1 MSALL
6 LLLLWKRMRF
16 WEAILVQIIVVSASA
31 MRAWQRLDIVIARLK
46 ALYSVIIAT
55 VTQAISINDAG
66 LILRF

>member
-1 MSALL
+1 
-6 LLLLWKRMRF
+6 MRF
-16 WEAILVQIIVVSASA
+16 WVAILVQIIVVSASA

>member
-1 MSALL
+1 
-6 LLLLWKRMRF
+6 MRF
-16 WEAILVQIIVVSASA
+16 WEAILVQIIVVSTSA